1 MQITNPVR
9 VERRY
14 TQKLHGRPD
23 DVFPLLCPVREQE
36 WVEGWNP
43 LVVYSLSGFA
53 ENNCIFT
60 TGDEKPDSIWVITEF
75 DSERHKLSIVKVTP
89 GMTVAQISISLSQD
103 AAGHTNADVVYLYT
117 AISPDGEQFVNN
129 YSEEFF
135 EKFMQYSEQALNSFL
150 DARSYR

>member
-14 TQKLHGRPD
+14 KQKLHGKPD

-36 WVEGWNP
+36 WVAGWNP
-43 LVVYSLSGFA
+43 LVVYSRSGFA
-53 ENNCIFT
+53 EKNCIFT

-75 DSERHKLSIVKVTP
+75 DTERHKLSIVKVTP
-89 GMTVAQISISLSQD
+89 EMTVAQISISLSPD
-103 AAGHTNADVVYLYT
+103 EKGHTNADVVYLYT
-117 AISPDGEQFVNN
+117 AISPDGEQFVND

-135 EKFMQYSEQALNSFL
+135 EKFMQYSEQILNNFL
-150 DARSYR
+150 DARSY